1 MLEKIDKRN
10 FKKVWI
16 WYAVAAVIAAV
27 AAAAVLYTVIGT
39 GTAVTHHH
47 DWVELLPLS
56 GRITIASVAAAAG
69 VFGIIYWVIVLECM
83 IKQTRKDGANTM
95 LFGILTLFFNVA
107 AVIGYFIYR
116 SFMIRCPSCGKIAKK
131 GSLYCRSCGAALELN
146 CKNCG
151 SRVLVS
157 DKFCGNCGHEM

>member
-47 DWVELLPLS
+47 EYIIV
-56 GRITIASVAAAAG
+56 TIYSPDVRRG
-69 VFGIIYWVIVLECM
+69 
-83 IKQTRKDGANTM
+83 
-95 LFGILTLFFNVA
+95 
-107 AVIGYFIYR
+107 
-116 SFMIRCPSCGKIAKK
+116 
-131 GSLYCRSCGAALELN
+131 GS
-146 CKNCG
+146 
-151 SRVLVS
+151 VS
-157 DKFCGNCGHEM
+157 DISEKDAVDGSYGC

>member
-56 GRITIASVAAAAG
+56 GRDHNCICRGGGRSVRHHLLG
-69 VFGIIYWVIVLECM
+69 
-83 IKQTRKDGANTM
+83 
-95 LFGILTLFFNVA
+95 
-107 AVIGYFIYR
+107 YR
-116 SFMIRCPSCGKIAKK
+116 SGMHDKADAERRSKHYAVRDTDIVFQRRSGHRLFYLQKLYDQMPVVREDSKK
-131 GSLYCRSCGAALELN
+131 RVAVLPVVRCGA
-146 CKNCG
+146 
-151 SRVLVS
+151 
-157 DKFCGNCGHEM
+157 